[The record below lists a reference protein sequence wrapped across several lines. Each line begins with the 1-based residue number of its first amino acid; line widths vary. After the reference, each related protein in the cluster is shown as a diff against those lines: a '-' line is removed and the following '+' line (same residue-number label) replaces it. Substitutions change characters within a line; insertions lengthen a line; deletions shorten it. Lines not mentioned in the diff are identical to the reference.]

1 MRGFLLLL
9 LLLCCSLNSQ
19 ATSHKIKAENL
30 AVTVANAKAGDT
42 ILVNGGIYDAGRL
55 IINKTLVL
63 LGLNWPVLDGRKL
76 HEILAINAT
85 NVRVSGFRII
95 RSGRSN
101 IDDFAGIKANAAHG
115 LEVSNNRFEET
126 FFGIHISKS
135 DRVKISNNRLQAS
148 SALEYE
154 LGNGIHLW
162 KCEQAYIANNQI
174 AGHRDGIYFE
184 FVTFSKI
191 YGNLSNQNKRYGL
204 HFMFSNDNSYRK
216 NIFRNN
222 GAGVAVMYTA
232 RVSMIDNDFDQNWG
246 ASAYGLLLKDI
257 RDSEVIGNRFVG
269 NTSGIYMEGTSRT
282 KFERNLFQ
290 ANGWAVQLQA
300 SCDGNRF
307 ERNNFIG
314 NTFDIATNG
323 SLVLNQT
330 NQNYWD
336 KYQGYDLD
344 RNGRGDVP
352 YYPVSLFSMVVERMP
367 PAMLLWRSFMVYLLD
382 RAESVLPVIT
392 PEDLKD
398 HSPSMKPYD
407 LRK

>member
-1 MRGFLLLL
+1 MRYLLILPLLLF
-9 LLLCCSLNSQ
+9 NSF
-19 ATSHKIKAENL
+19 TSHALSHRLKAENL
-30 AVTVANAKAGDT
+30 ANIVKIARSGDT
-42 ILVNGGIYDAGRL
+42 LWVDGGRYSAGRL
-55 IINKTLVL
+55 VIDKSLTLI
-63 LGLNWPVLDGRKL
+63 GKNWPVLDGRKQ
-76 HEILAINAT
+76 HEILAISAS
-85 NVRVSGFRII
+85 NVRVSGFRIV

-101 IDDFAGIKANAAHG
+101 IDDFAGLKANAAHG
-115 LEVSNNRFEET
+115 LEVSNNSFEET

-135 DRVKISNNRLQAS
+135 NGVRITNNRLQAS

-162 KCEQAYIANNQI
+162 KCEHANISNNQI
-174 AGHRDGIYFE
+174 TGHRDGIYFE
-184 FVTFSKI
+184 FVTKSKI
-191 YGNLSNQNKRYGL
+191 NSNLSKQNKRYGL
-204 HFMFSNDNSYRK
+204 HFMFSNDNSYQK

-246 ASAYGLLLKDI
+246 ASSYGLLLKDI

-300 SCDGNRF
+300 SCDDNRF
-307 ERNNFIG
+307 EHNNFIG